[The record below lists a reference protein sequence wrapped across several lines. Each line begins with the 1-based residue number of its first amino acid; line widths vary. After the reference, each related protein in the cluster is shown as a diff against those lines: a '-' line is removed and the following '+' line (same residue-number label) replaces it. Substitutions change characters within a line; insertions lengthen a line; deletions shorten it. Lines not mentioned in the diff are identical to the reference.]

1 MSSIYSE
8 YINSNKKATVTK
20 MKLEGY
26 DQKFQKWEVTLFIDG
41 RMMQKITTHNE
52 ESAERVAEDFVQNE
66 NGGASSLLSEYV

>member
-20 MKLEGY
+20 MKLEGF
-26 DQKFQKWEVTLFIDG
+26 DTNFQKWEVTLFIDG

>member
-8 YINSNKKATVTK
+8 YVNSNKKATVTK

-26 DQKFQKWEVTLFIDG
+26 DTNFQKWEVTLFIDG
-41 RMMQKITTHNE
+41 RMIQKVTTHNE
-52 ESAERVAEDFVQNE
+52 ESAERVAEDFVLNE

>member
-8 YINSNKKATVTK
+8 YVNLNKKATVTK

-26 DQKFQKWEVTLFIDG
+26 EQSFQKWEVTLYIEG
-41 RMMQKITTHNE
+41 RIMQKITTHSE
-52 ESAERVAEDFVQNE
+52 ERAENSAEDFVQNE

>member
-8 YINSNKKATVTK
+8 YVNSNKKATVTK

-26 DQKFQKWEVTLFIDG
+26 EQSFQKWEVTLFIDG
-41 RMMQKITTHNE
+41 RMIQKVTTHSE
-52 ESAERVAEDFVQNE
+52 ERAEHIAEDFVQNE

>member
-1 MSSIYSE
+1 MSIIYSE

>member
-20 MKLEGY
+20 MKLEGF
-26 DQKFQKWEVTLFIDG
+26 DSSFQKWEVTLFIDD
-41 RMMQKITTHNE
+41 RMMQKITTHSE
-52 ESAERVAEDFVQNE
+52 ERAENIAEDFVQNE